1 MQPPW
6 IEHEPPPWKGG
17 ILTIGPRKLF
27 WAIWMISFRERDIYM
42 QQTKLVGWG
51 VQGLFLFYFLPSG
64 WSAWERGTDQNQNQ
78 LQSVTSLFLF
88 LVEEFLGG
96 VFCYVLKDSVMQFF
110 NTVLKKK
117 RKERFTV
124 DGV

>member
-1 MQPPW
+1 
-6 IEHEPPPWKGG
+6 
-17 ILTIGPRKLF
+17 
-27 WAIWMISFRERDIYM
+27 M